1 VLAEGSYRE
10 LQKSSSYFKK
20 NQRFSSETSIFNN
33 VIEKNNT
40 DILEKYSINE
50 DSQNPIFIPVTSFVK
65 EIKIINNKDNT
76 DPVKT
81 EETHSIE
88 NNSLSVFF
96 KYIFSSEYYFRVL
109 CLFSLCILT
118 QVLLSGT
125 DYWITYW

>member
-10 LQKSSSYFKK
+10 LQKSSSYFKQ
-20 NQRFSSETSIFNN
+20 NLRFSSETSIFNN

-40 DILEKYSINE
+40 DIVEKYSIHE
-50 DSQNPIFIPVTSFVK
+50 GSQNSILNPVTSFVK
-65 EIKIINNKDNT
+65 EIKIINKDNT

-81 EETHSIE
+81 EESHSIE

-96 KYIFSSEYYFRVL
+96 KYIFSSEYCFRIL

-125 DYWITYW
+125 DYWINYW